1 MKRTQIYLP
10 EQTHQTLFRLAKKR
24 KVSFAQ
30 IVRACIEREMGRMDT
45 DYSGRK
51 TMQAITRLGI
61 RGGPK
66 DLSANL
72 DQYLY
77 GKKGQ

>member
-10 EQTHQTLFRLAKKR
+10 EHTHQTLLRLAQKR

-30 IVRACIEREMGRMDT
+30 IVRVCIDKEMGRMDG
-45 DYSGRK
+45 DDFGKK
-51 TMQAITRLGI
+51 TMKAIARLGI

-66 DLSANL
+66 DLSTNL

-77 GKKGQ
+77 GKTKR